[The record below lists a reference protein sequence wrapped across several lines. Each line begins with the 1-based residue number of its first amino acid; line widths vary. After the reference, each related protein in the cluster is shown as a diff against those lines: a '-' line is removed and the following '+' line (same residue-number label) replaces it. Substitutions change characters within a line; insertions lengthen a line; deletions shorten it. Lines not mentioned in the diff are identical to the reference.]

1 MTEKKQLVVGIV
13 AHVDAGKTTLSEGFL
28 YTSGNIR
35 ELGRVDHQNAFLDT
49 HELERG
55 RGITI
60 FSKQAIFKWRDMQ
73 ITLVDTPGH
82 VDFSAE
88 MERTLQVLD
97 YAILVISGVDGI
109 QGHTETLWYLLREY
123 RVPTFLFV
131 NKMDQEGTDQSNILH
146 QLQVRLQ
153 EGCVDFTGLL
163 PLADGF
169 VEGTKEQKEQIA
181 MSSEELME
189 IYLATGNIP
198 SQLVAGEI
206 SKRIIFPC
214 YFGAALYLSGVEA
227 LLDGFLY
234 FTEVKSYPQE
244 FGARVY
250 KIARDEQG
258 ARLSYLKV
266 TGGCLRTKDSPLKAE
281 KVNQIRLYSGA
292 KYITVSEISAGMIC
306 AVTGLEST
314 YPGQALGM
322 EAALS
327 QRLPEPILVYQI
339 QLPPGSDAHKV
350 LQDLRKFEEEEPEL
364 RITWQEQLDEIHA
377 CLMGE
382 LQTEILKARVKER
395 VGIDITFGTGNII
408 YRETIQEP
416 VVGVG
421 HFEPLRHY
429 AEVHLLLEP
438 AAPGS
443 GLEFATSCSEDILER
458 SWQYGVL
465 HHLAEKEHKGV
476 LTGSPITDMKITL
489 LIGRAHKEHTSG
501 GDFRE
506 ATYRALRQGLKKAKN
521 ILLEPVY
528 AFRME
533 MPTVHIG
540 RAMADVKRMYGR
552 FNPPETKGE
561 LSVLTGSAPVA
572 SLRDYQ
578 VELLAYTGGRGR
590 IFLSL
595 YGYESC
601 HNTEEVVAKIGY
613 DSEADLTNPSYS
625 IFCAHGAGFVVR
637 WDEVEEYM
645 HLENELLRK
654 RKAKTEEDRQG
665 YPVRNNATT
674 TIELTQEE
682 LDAIYVPTPPPK
694 QDMVPIRVSAAGREE
709 IGEREGEEGKRVK
722 KKTPQKEYLL
732 VDGYNIIFAWEELR
746 QLGETSIEA
755 ARDKLSDILCNYQG
769 YIGCTVI
776 LVFDAYKVEGHKR
789 EVIQYHNIYVVYTEE
804 AETADQY
811 IEKTVRE
818 IGRKH
823 QVTVATSDALEQM
836 IIMGQG
842 AFRMSAKGLREEVE
856 MALKEMR
863 AWHLGM
869 ETGEKNYLFDFL
881 RPELTDEMERIRLGV
896 SGYGD

>member
-1 MTEKKQLVVGIV
+1 MTENKQLVLGIV

-28 YTSGNIR
+28 YTCGNVR
-35 ELGRVDHQNAFLDT
+35 RLGRVDHQNAFLDT

-60 FSKQAIFKWRDMQ
+60 FSKQAIFTWKDLQ

-123 RVPTFLFV
+123 QVPTFLFV
-131 NKMDQEGTDQSNILH
+131 NKMDQDGTNQAHILH
-146 QLQVRLQ
+146 QLQERLQ
-153 EGCVDFTGLL
+153 EGCIDFTNLSS
-163 PLADGF
+163 LANGF
-169 VEGTKEQKEQIA
+169 VEGTKAQLEQIA
-181 MSSEELME
+181 MGSEELME
-189 IYLATGNIP
+189 TYLATGNIP
-198 SQLVAGEI
+198 SQVVAREI
-206 SKRIIFPC
+206 SQRKIFPC
-214 YFGAALYLSGVEA
+214 YFGAALHLEGVEA
-227 LLDGFLY
+227 FLDGLLQ
-234 FTEVKSYPQE
+234 FTVVKSYPQE
-244 FGARVY
+244 FGARIY

-258 ARLSYLKV
+258 TRLSYLKV
-266 TGGCLRTKDSPLKAE
+266 TGGCLRTKDSPLEAE

-292 KYITVSEISAGMIC
+292 KYTTVSEVTGGMVC

-314 YPGQALGM
+314 YPGQGLGI
-322 EAALS
+322 EADL
-327 QRLPEPILVYQI
+327 QQQFLEPILVYQI
-339 QLPPGSDAHKV
+339 QLPSGSDVHKI
-350 LQDLRKFEEEEPEL
+350 LKELRKFEEEEPEL
-364 RITWQEQLDEIHA
+364 RITWQEQLEEIHA

-382 LQTEILKARVKER
+382 VQTEILGARVKER
-395 VGIDITFGTGNII
+395 FGIDIAFGAGNIL
-408 YRETIQEP
+408 YRETIQEA

-438 AAPGS
+438 APPGS
-443 GLEFATSCSEDILER
+443 GLQFATSCSEDILER

-476 LTGSPITDMKITL
+476 LTGFPITDMKITL
-489 LIGRAHKEHTSG
+489 LTGRAHKEHTSG

-506 ATYRALRQGLKKAKN
+506 ATYRALRQGLQKAKN

-540 RAMADVKRMYGR
+540 RAMADVQRMYGS
-552 FNPPETKGE
+552 FNPPETRE
-561 LSVLTGSAPVA
+561 EFSVLTGSAPVA
-572 SLRDYQ
+572 TMRDYQ
-578 VELLAYTGGRGR
+578 VELLAYTSGRGR
-590 IFLSL
+590 IFQSL
-595 YGYESC
+595 QGYEAC
-601 HNTEEVVAKIGY
+601 HNTEEVMMKIGY
-613 DSEADLTNPSYS
+613 QPEADLANPSYS
-625 IFCAHGAGFVVR
+625 IFCAHGAGFVVL
-637 WDEVEEYM
+637 WDQVEEYM
-645 HLENELLRK
+645 HLENDFLKKKKFKE
-654 RKAKTEEDRQG
+654 EEDRQG
-665 YPVRNNATT
+665 YPVRNNSSP

-682 LDAIYVPTPPPK
+682 LDAIYVPTLIPK
-694 QDMVPIRVSAAGREE
+694 QEMLPIRVSAAGKEE
-709 IGEREGEEGKRVK
+709 IRGREEGKK
-722 KKTPQKEYLL
+722 KKKVSQKEYLL

-746 QLGETSIEA
+746 QLGETAIEA
-755 ARDKLSDILCNYQG
+755 ARDKLMDILCNYQG
-769 YIGCTVI
+769 YKGCTVI
-776 LVFDAYKVEGHKR
+776 LVFDAYKVEGHQR
-789 EVIQYHNIYVVYTEE
+789 EVIRYHNIYVVYTEE

-823 QVTVATSDALEQM
+823 HVTVATSDALEQM

-842 AFRMSAKGLREEVE
+842 ALRMSAKGLREEIE

-863 AWHLGM
+863 MEHLGG
-869 ETGEKNYLFDFL
+869 ETRERNYLFDFL
-881 RPELTDEMERIRLGV
+881 SGEMCDEMERIRLGEK
-896 SGYGD
+896 

>member
-28 YTSGNIR
+28 YTCGSIR
-35 ELGRVDHQNAFLDT
+35 KLGRVDHQNAFLDT

-60 FSKQAIFKWRDMQ
+60 FSKQAILQWKDLQ

-109 QGHTETLWYLLREY
+109 QGHTETLMHLLREY
-123 RVPTFLFV
+123 RVPTFIFV
-131 NKMDQEGTDQSNILH
+131 NKMDQEGTNQLNILH
-146 QLQVRLQ
+146 QLQERLQ
-153 EGCVDFTGLL
+153 EGCIDFTGLF
-163 PLADGF
+163 PLANGF
-169 VEGTKEQKEQIA
+169 VEETKEQLEQIA

-189 IYLATGNIP
+189 TYLAMGKIP
-198 SQLVAGEI
+198 SLLIAREI
-206 SKRIIFPC
+206 SGRKIFPC
-214 YFGAALYLSGVEA
+214 YFGAALHLEGVEA
-227 LLDGFLY
+227 LLDGLLH
-234 FTEVKSYPQE
+234 FTEVKGYPQE

-258 ARLSYLKV
+258 TRLSYLKV
-266 TGGCLRTKDSPLKAE
+266 TGGCLRTKDSVTEGE

-292 KYITVSEISAGMIC
+292 KYIPVPAVTAGMIC

-314 YPGQALGM
+314 YPGQGLGM
-322 EAALS
+322 EAALP
-327 QRLPEPILVYQI
+327 QRLLEPILIYQI
-339 QLPPGSDAHKV
+339 QLPLVSDVHKV
-350 LQDLRKFEEEEPEL
+350 LRDLRKLEEEEPEL
-364 RITWQEQLDEIHA
+364 RITWQEQLEEIHA

-382 LQTEILKARVKER
+382 VQTEILKARIKDR
-395 VGIDITFGTGNII
+395 FNIDVTFGAGNII

-443 GLEFATSCSEDILER
+443 GLEFATNCSEDVLDR

-476 LTGSPITDMKITL
+476 LTGSSITDMKITL
-489 LIGRAHKEHTSG
+489 LVGKAHKEHTSG

-506 ATYRALRQGLKKAKN
+506 ATYRALRQGLMKAES

-528 AFRME
+528 SFRIE
-533 MPTVHIG
+533 VPTSHIG
-540 RAMADVKRMYGR
+540 RVMADVQRMHGR
-552 FNPPETKGE
+552 FNPPETKGDF
-561 LSVLTGSAPVA
+561 SVLTGSAPVA
-572 SLRDYQ
+572 TMRDYQ

-590 IFLSL
+590 IFQNLQ
-595 YGYESC
+595 GYEPC
-601 HNTEEVVAKIGY
+601 HNRSEVIAKIGY
-613 DSEADLTNPSYS
+613 DAEADLANPSYS
-625 IFCAHGAGFVVR
+625 VFCAHGAGFVVL
-637 WDEVEEYM
+637 WHQVEEYM
-645 HLENELLRK
+645 HLENDFLI
-654 RKAKTEEDRQG
+654 RKAKVEEDWQA
-665 YPVRNNATT
+665 YPARNNTSR
-674 TIELTQEE
+674 TIELSQEE
-682 LDAIYVPTPPPK
+682 LDAIYVPRPPLK
-694 QDMVPIRVSAAGREE
+694 RNLAPIRVSAEGREE
-709 IGEREGEEGKRVK
+709 VVGREGEKRK
-722 KKTPQKEYLL
+722 KPPQKEYLL

-746 QLGETSIEA
+746 QLGEANIEA
-755 ARDKLSDILCNYQG
+755 ARDKLMDILCNYQG
-769 YIGCTVI
+769 YRGCTVI
-776 LVFDAYKVEGHKR
+776 LVFDAYKVEGHQR
-789 EVIQYHNIYVVYTEE
+789 EIIQYHNIYVVYTKE

-818 IGRKH
+818 IGRRH

-842 AFRMSAKGLREEVE
+842 AFRMSAKGLREEIE

-863 AWHLGM
+863 EEHLGV
-869 ETGEKNYLFDFL
+869 ETGKRNYLFDFL
-881 RPELTDEMERIRLGV
+881 GLELSDEMERVRLGK
-896 SGYGD
+896 SE